1 MAKGIASNAV
11 GNTPKLIPSDWKYQV
26 NNIANIVPKD
36 IMSPVAKF
44 ANLKIPYI
52 KVTKIAPSASCDP

>member
-1 MAKGIASNAV
+1 MASKAV

-26 NNIANIVPKD
+26 NNIATIVPKD

-44 ANLKIPYI
+44 ANLKIP
-52 KVTKIAPSASCDP
+52 